1 MASSIFCCRAFV
13 GVESRR
19 GAVTGGHWPSLR
31 FHSPLIEPDVRIS
44 RIRLSD
50 RLHGR
55 THDRQSSSCRR
66 SLLGSVWRFVVL
78 LGSSPIASPLLL
90 HKHARSED
98 PSLHQHYPVSAVL
111 RSSPTPVWSAMLA
124 TALGPTRSD
133 RPPLITRIALPA
145 CCDHY
150 PGGPERVHCPVSF
163 PVPRG
168 LPRYPGGSASAS
180 LLSRPAQDLHVTAHW
195 LAQPP

>member
-1 MASSIFCCRAFV
+1 M
-13 GVESRR
+13 
-19 GAVTGGHWPSLR
+19 
-31 FHSPLIEPDVRIS
+31 
-44 RIRLSD
+44 
-50 RLHGR
+50 
-55 THDRQSSSCRR
+55 
-66 SLLGSVWRFVVL
+66 L
-78 LGSSPIASPLLL
+78 LGSSPIASPRLL

-98 PSLHQHYPVSAVL
+98 PSLHRHYPASAVL

-150 PGGPERVHCPVSF
+150 PGGPERVRCPVSF

-168 LPRYPGGSASAS
+168 LPRYPVGSASTS
-180 LLSRPAQDLHVTAHW
+180 LLSRPAQTSLTLRPAGSLGRPRRPLSQGSSLLGHPNKPLVSYSIKPVTIEVASSSTGNTR
-195 LAQPP
+195 LQGALGKIARCEA